1 MFTRL
6 LLPLLVTALLAAQA
20 PAQHPESRTLRRATA
35 GKSKI
40 KTKSPAQLAAE
51 FTPKVKAALAARWA
65 DALTPHLNE
74 FAAGYLKVTF
84 KLDAEGKVANFAVT
98 ANSSDEP
105 FAKFCEQ
112 FVRETAFEKPPSGAL
127 KEGLL
132 EIPFTF
138 TIL

>member
-6 LLPLLVTALLAAQA
+6 LLPFLVTTLLAAQA
-20 PAQHPESRTLRRATA
+20 PAAHPTSRTSRRATA
-35 GKSKI
+35 KKPKSKG
-40 KTKSPAQLAAE
+40 PAQLAAE

-65 DALTPHLNE
+65 DALNPHLNE
-74 FAAGYLKVTF
+74 FDAGYLKVTF
-84 KLDAEGKVANFAVT
+84 KLDAEGKVADFAVT
-98 ANSSDEP
+98 ANSSNEP

-112 FVRETAFEKPPSGAL
+112 FVRETPFEKPPSGAL